1 MKDDADRATPELEGL
16 EKPKRGRGQPKKHH
30 TEAERLAAQAEA
42 ARAYRAK
49 KKAALEARR
58 KPDAP
63 VTSAILDLSKVRQ
76 W

>member
-1 MKDDADRATPELEGL
+1 MKDQADHGTPELEGL

-30 TEAERLAAQAEA
+30 SEAERLAAQAAA

-49 KKAALEARR
+49 KKAAQEARR

-63 VTSAILDLSKVRQ
+63 VTSEILDLSAVRR